1 MYVKESVEKGERKP
15 NLRDDLVSAV
25 RAVFSAS
32 DANEVLN
39 LLSRVESDRVAV
51 AILVGA
57 TLGEPNVDKVRQG
70 VKLAFVDYRDVLMSE
85 YDKRIDYRAAL
96 LRLGLERPYPV

>member
-1 MYVKESVEKGERKP
+1 VEEGGRKP

-32 DANEVLN
+32 DADEALS
-39 LLSRVESDRVAV
+39 LLSRVDSDRVAV

-57 TLGEPNVDKVRQG
+57 TLGKPDVDKLRQG
-70 VKLAFVDYRDVLMSE
+70 VKLSFVDYRDVLMIE
-85 YDKRIDYRAAL
+85 YDKRSDYRAAL
-96 LRLGLERPYPV
+96 LRLGLKRPYPV

>member
-1 MYVKESVEKGERKP
+1 VEEGGRKP

-32 DANEVLN
+32 DADEALS
-39 LLSRVESDRVAV
+39 LLSRVDSDRVAV

-57 TLGEPNVDKVRQG
+57 TLGKPDVDKLRQG
-70 VKLAFVDYRDVLMSE
+70 VKLSFVD
-85 YDKRIDYRAAL
+85 
-96 LRLGLERPYPV
+96 